1 MRFSDKLKILYNK
14 YKFKDLIMINIIAAL
29 IRHGLT
35 LGGGALLATSSIDD
49 GTINTVAGA
58 IVTLAGFGWS
68 LLDKKL
74 NK

>member
-1 MRFSDKLKILYNK
+1 
-14 YKFKDLIMINIIAAL
+14 MINIIAAL